1 MVVVKHSTRASAT
14 GAGVEMDEHTPML
27 QGAKTTMTTT
37 TWALTPRRALA
48 AIGGACACAVAVV
61 GARAAIGGSFGASA
75 AATRTVEFSVDV
87 GCIPPGVM
95 EKAPIKGFFDTQ
107 VTKVTMQRKGTPPGE
122 FGGDMGA
129 GAGVELTRS
138 GFSTIF
144 KGTATVSANEEFGFA
159 ATNANGDTIFEL
171 GRNRRLPKT
180 GDLIEDSCS
189 TAVEA
194 GGGVYH
200 NRKFPAGM
208 TPRADGV
215 YEYKARWAGCLGV
228 CPQTV
233 KLIATV
239 GPALGDAD
247 NVYGIEESKAAT
259 DAWRKYKGHF
269 TMVSAG
275 ESNTWG
281 LDTNTGK
288 LMITDNLDLNPY
300 DASNW
305 RTVNNDAKHLSYPS
319 DGPAIDMDVGYGVVY
334 GVTKNENA
342 AGGRIWMR
350 SSNGND
356 DWVQAGMYDS
366 SRLVQVTSGRTYLWG
381 TNLIGDVYY
390 CANPCRPGSHWEYGV
405 LGSIK
410 QMEVGDVQI
419 YAIHNN
425 GRTIYVQNENAVGG
439 WATINVPAAFSSTD
453 VVNQVAVG
461 ETSLWL
467 LDGQG
472 KLYQCSLPCA
482 GGGAFTLIPSAPANI
497 ISIDAGKVVR

>member
-1 MVVVKHSTRASAT
+1 
-14 GAGVEMDEHTPML
+14 
-27 QGAKTTMTTT
+27 
-37 TWALTPRRALA
+37 
-48 AIGGACACAVAVV
+48 
-61 GARAAIGGSFGASA
+61 
-75 AATRTVEFSVDV
+75 
-87 GCIPPGVM
+87 
-95 EKAPIKGFFDTQ
+95 
-107 VTKVTMQRKGTPPGE
+107 
-122 FGGDMGA
+122 
-129 GAGVELTRS
+129 
-138 GFSTIF
+138 
-144 KGTATVSANEEFGFA
+144 
-159 ATNANGDTIFEL
+159 
-171 GRNRRLPKT
+171 
-180 GDLIEDSCS
+180 
-189 TAVEA
+189 
-194 GGGVYH
+194 
-200 NRKFPAGM
+200 
-208 TPRADGV
+208 
-215 YEYKARWAGCLGV
+215 V

-259 DAWRKYKGHF
+259 DVWRKYKGHF

-319 DGPAIDMDVGYGVVY
+319 DGPVIDMDVGHGVVY
-334 GVTKNENA
+334 GVTKNQNA
-342 AGGRIWMR
+342 GGGRIWMR

-356 DWVQAGMYDS
+356 DWVQAGKYES
-366 SRLVQVTSGRTYLWG
+366 SRLVQVTSGRTNLWG
-381 TNLIGDVYY
+381 TNLLGNVYY
-390 CANPCRPGSHWEYGV
+390 CANPCRPGSYWAYGT

-410 QMEVGDVQI
+410 QMEVGDAQL

-425 GRTIYVQNENAVGG
+425 GRTIYVRNENASGG
-439 WATINVPAAFSSTD
+439 WVNINVPAAFSSTD
-453 VVNQVAVG
+453 IINQVAVG

-482 GGGAFTLIPSAPANI
+482 GGGAFTLVPSAPANI